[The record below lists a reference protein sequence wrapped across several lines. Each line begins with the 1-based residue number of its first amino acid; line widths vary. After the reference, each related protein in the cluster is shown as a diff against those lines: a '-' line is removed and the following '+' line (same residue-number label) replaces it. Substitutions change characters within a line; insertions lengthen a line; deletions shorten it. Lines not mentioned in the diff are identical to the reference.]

1 MKLLFDFFPILLF
14 FAVYKFYTDIPAAV
28 IHAISGVTYLSLTP
42 GEPSDAIYLATAVA
56 ILAAFAQVT
65 MAWVRHR
72 RLEKMHLASLLVITL
87 FGGATLALQ
96 DPLFIKWKPTILNW
110 LFAVVFLA
118 SQLIGKK
125 NLAQRMMD
133 HAINVPQHIWRRVN
147 LAWGVFFLF
156 AGLANLYVA
165 YSFSEE
171 VWVDFKLFGLMG
183 LTLMFVFAQ
192 AFYLA
197 RFLPQDEEQQPNKE
211 A

>member
-14 FAVYKFYTDIPAAV
+14 FAVYKFYVEIPAEAIGAV
-28 IHAISGVTYLSLTP
+28 NGVIYLSLTP
-42 GEPSDAIYLATAVA
+42 GESSDAIYLATAVA
-56 ILAAFAQVT
+56 IAASFVQV
-65 MAWVRHR
+65 AVSWIKHR
-72 RLEKMHLASLLVITL
+72 RFEKTHVVSLVLITL

-118 SQLIGKK
+118 SHFIGTR

-133 HAINVPQHIWRRVN
+133 HAINVPQHVWQRVN

-156 AGLANLYVA
+156 AGLVNLYVA

-171 VWVDFKLFGLMG
+171 TWVDFKLFGLMG
-183 LTLMFVFAQ
+183 LTLAFVLAQ

-197 RFLPQDEEQQPNKE
+197 RYLRQGEEQPNKE

>member
-14 FAVYKFYTDIPAAV
+14 FAVYKFYVEIPAQF
-28 IHAISGVTYLSLTP
+28 IHAVNGVTYLSLTP

-56 ILAAFAQVT
+56 ILASVIQVT
-65 MAWVRHR
+65 LSWIR
-72 RLEKMHLASLLVITL
+72 RRRVEKMLIVSLLLITL

-110 LFAVVFLA
+110 LFAVAFFA
-118 SQLIGKK
+118 SQFFSKK

-133 HAINVPQHIWRRVN
+133 HAINVPRHVWQRVN
-147 LAWGVFFLF
+147 IAWGAFFLC

-171 VWVDFKLFGLMG
+171 AWVDFKLFGLMG
-183 LTLMFVFAQ
+183 LTLAFVLAQ

-197 RFLPQDEEQQPNKE
+197 HFLQQDEEQQSN
-211 A
+211 